1 MGLVEEAGGVGGDFG
16 GLGEFLFL
24 FDYLWRMG
32 CVLIVYVCMC
42 RLKGRGRR
50 IRCLRFM
57 S

>member
-16 GLGEFLFL
+16 GFGEFLFL